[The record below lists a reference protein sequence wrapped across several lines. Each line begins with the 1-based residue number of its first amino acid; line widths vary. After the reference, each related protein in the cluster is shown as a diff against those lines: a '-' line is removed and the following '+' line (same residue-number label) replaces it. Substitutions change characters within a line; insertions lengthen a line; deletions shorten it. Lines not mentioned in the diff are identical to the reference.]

1 MLMFKG
7 EIYIPTKQDEDRLD
21 KSEYDLLKARYLKK
35 GLDIREAKLIILKY
49 HDPQKTTERE
59 MAKKMKLSQA
69 RVHKIIKKALMKLT
83 A

>member
-1 MLMFKG
+1 MLTFKG

-49 HDPQKTTERE
+49 HDPHKMTIRE
-59 MAKKMKLSQA
+59 MSKVLKISVSM
-69 RVHKIIKKALMKLT
+69 VCKIIKRAHRKLT
-83 A
+83 S